1 MSREDTEHQPTEPSW
16 RVRARHFYKALNI
29 YKLRWSP
36 FERRAHRQ
44 TDVYMLWFPKTG
56 GTWVRLLINGA
67 LQRHTGITPE
77 VPLDFEA
84 FERADPPVP
93 RIRAHNDD
101 EPHWKTPAQLETDKK
116 HFRNHKVIL
125 LVRDP
130 RDTVV
135 SLWFQKTKRWRTYER
150 SLHEFVREP
159 SGSVQTMI
167 AFYNVWAKRRDD
179 AGEVLLVRYEDIH
192 EDPVGT
198 LRRMLDFAGLDAVSD
213 EVVAQSV
220 EAADFDRM
228 RKREAKAEWKTSRLR
243 PGDPED
249 RESFKARRGKVGG
262 YHDYLSAED
271 VAWVTDLI
279 ERELDPWYGY
289 GAATHDPEPA

>member
-1 MSREDTEHQPTEPSW
+1 M
-16 RVRARHFYKALNI
+16 
-29 YKLRWSP
+29 
-36 FERRAHRQ
+36 
-44 TDVYMLWFPKTG
+44 
-56 GTWVRLLINGA
+56 
-67 LQRHTGITPE
+67 
-77 VPLDFEA
+77 
-84 FERADPPVP
+84 P

-101 EPHWKTPAQLETDKK
+101 EPHWKTPAQLDTDKA

-167 AFYNVWAKRRDD
+167 AFYNIWAKQRQD
-179 AGEVLLVRYEDIH
+179 AGAVLLVRYEDIH
-192 EDPVGT
+192 EDPAGT
-198 LRRMLDFAGLDAVSD
+198 LRRMLDFAGLEAVSD

-220 EAADFDRM
+220 EAAAFDRM

-262 YHDYLSAED
+262 YHDYLSEED
-271 VAWVTDLI
+271 VAWLTALVET
-279 ERELDPWYGY
+279 ELDPWYGY
-289 GAATHDPEPA
+289 GADRSESGPA